1 VNGAEVPAI
10 AGRAS
15 VWAPVT
21 LIGSIAWW
29 LERYAASG
37 GRAQPAGQSTVEFEE
52 AITRLERFE
61 RLFLPKSLLVN
72 GHAA

>member
-1 VNGAEVPAI
+1 VNGAEVPAT
-10 AGRAS
+10 AGRVS

-37 GRAQPAGQSTVEFEE
+37 GNAQPAAQSTVEFQK

-61 RLFLPKSLLVN
+61 RLFLPE
-72 GHAA
+72 